1 MSDEIT
7 NGGGT
12 GGAVDVRS
20 LSAEEL
26 VAALDREAHGETGV
40 GNEGPQT
47 DDATLAPAF
56 EPAGSVGEYFS
67 QGGTLG
73 ELDRLYRD
81 AGTPGAEVDAMV
93 RGDMEQIGG
102 MLQAAG
108 IPAGIG
114 RHLVQQGIRAA
125 ASPPTVEELQVSA
138 RTGEEQLRRAW
149 GADYE
154 KNLAMANS
162 VIDRLPPDAREQA
175 KHLLGASGLCNDPY
189 TIQTFYNLATARGAR
204 G

>member
-1 MSDEIT
+1 MSEYENSD
-7 NGGGT
+7 GGT
-12 GGAVDVRS
+12 GGSVDVRS
-20 LSAEEL
+20 LSADEL
-26 VAALDREAHGETGV
+26 VAAMDRESRNEQGV
-40 GNEGPQT
+40 NEGGPEVA
-47 DDATLAPAF
+47 DDVLAPAF
-56 EPAGSVGEYFS
+56 EPAKSVGEYFS

-125 ASPPTVEELQVSA
+125 ANPPSEADLQASA
-138 RTGEEQLRRAW
+138 QTGEEQLRRAW
-149 GADYE
+149 GADFD

-162 VIDRLPPDAREQA
+162 VIDRLPPDARKQA
-175 KHLLGASGLCNDPY
+175 NYLLGASGLCNDPY
-189 TIQTFYNLATARGAR
+189 TVQTFYNLAIARGGR